1 MIPYNHY
8 WNVYSERSHIEE
20 MFSTSIEKS
29 KTMFTDY
36 NSYANNRINNYSQH
50 LKTIMDNKSTNPIQ
64 YKNAGFSGD
73 SDALQIENYIHTLQL
88 QLLSQNTDSLQT
100 LALKWIE
107 SANQGASV
115 WNAFLIGNID
125 KISDAIK
132 SWNSTLIQVSEFK
145 MSNEPDNIQPFS
157 SEQNSYN
164 QAIQGLQDLKNI
176 YRNTQG
182 VAFNTIWSGILLF
195 FMLLFPYFLQKRNTR
210 AIGLYYLIPHKSKKS
225 IATIEVNKSEKNT
238 EEISIGSTNQTNDI
252 DNNDIYGG
260 TF

>member
-1 MIPYNHY
+1 
-8 WNVYSERSHIEE
+8 

-36 NSYANNRINNYSQH
+36 NSYANNRINNYSLH
-50 LKTIMDNKSTNPIQ
+50 LTTIIDNKSTNPLE
-64 YKNAGFSGD
+64 YRNAGFSGN
-73 SDALQIENYIHTLQL
+73 SDALQKENYIHTLQL

-132 SWNSTLIQVSEFK
+132 SWNSTLVQVSEFK
-145 MSNEPDNIQPFS
+145 MNNEPDNIQLFN
-157 SEQNSYN
+157 SEQNSYD
-164 QAIQGLQDLKNI
+164 QAIEGLQGLKDTYKS
-176 YRNTQG
+176 TQG
-182 VAFNTIWSGILLF
+182 IALNTIWSGILLF
-195 FMLLFPYFLQKRNTR
+195 LMLLFPYLLQKRNTR
-210 AIGLYYLIPHKSKKS
+210 AIGLYYLIPLKSKNSTVK
-225 IATIEVNKSEKNT
+225 IEVKKPRKNT
-238 EEISIGSTNQTNDI
+238 KQETSTDSIEQTNDI
-252 DNNDIYGG
+252 DSNDIYGG

>member
-1 MIPYNHY
+1 M
-8 WNVYSERSHIEE
+8 
-20 MFSTSIEKS
+20 
-29 KTMFTDY
+29 
-36 NSYANNRINNYSQH
+36 
-50 LKTIMDNKSTNPIQ
+50 
-64 YKNAGFSGD
+64 
-73 SDALQIENYIHTLQL
+73 
-88 QLLSQNTDSLQT
+88 QT